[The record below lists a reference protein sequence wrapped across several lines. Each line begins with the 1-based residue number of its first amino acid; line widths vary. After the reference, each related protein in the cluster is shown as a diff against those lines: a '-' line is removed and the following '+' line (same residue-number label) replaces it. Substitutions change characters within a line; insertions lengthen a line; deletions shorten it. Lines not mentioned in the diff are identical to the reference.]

1 MIYIVSGASRSGK
14 TIVAKKMLKEM
25 QVPYMSTDCVMM
37 GFMHGVEKV
46 NLHDKMWPDEI
57 AVKIW
62 GFLKHFILTL
72 MHSEEDYLI
81 EGEAFLPNLV
91 KELMDAYPE
100 NLRVV
105 FIGYSSANLTE
116 KVKDVKKYA
125 SDHDWLNKESNVFIE
140 EHIKNMIA
148 YAKNIKKECQKVGVT
163 YLDVSKNFEASIEE
177 VLSYLKND

>member
-1 MIYIVSGASRSGK
+1 
-14 TIVAKKMLKEM
+14 
-25 QVPYMSTDCVMM
+25 
-37 GFMHGVEKV
+37 
-46 NLHDKMWPDEI
+46 
-57 AVKIW
+57 
-62 GFLKHFILTL
+62 
-72 MHSEEDYLI
+72 
-81 EGEAFLPNLV
+81 
-91 KELMDAYPE
+91 
-100 NLRVV
+100 LRVV